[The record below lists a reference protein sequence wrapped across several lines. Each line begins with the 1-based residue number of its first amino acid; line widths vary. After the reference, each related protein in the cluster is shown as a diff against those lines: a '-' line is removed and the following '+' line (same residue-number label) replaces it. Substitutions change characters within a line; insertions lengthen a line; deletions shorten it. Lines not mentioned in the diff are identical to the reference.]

1 MQSLNTRTAVMI
13 GCALSIL
20 AGCNSPWR
28 ASSFMADTNR
38 RAAQAQAQMVDSYV
52 RSVGRAPRSR
62 VSFWPRDN
70 PICIRVT
77 GQPQEWADYI
87 KALIRYDGLMA
98 DAPMDSLKCHDVTLQ
113 IVFTDKFDDFVQDL
127 ATHKPDAFG
136 YRSPAAMWSDLAT
149 VKGPLHAW
157 YKKFDDDD
165 FLITSVLIIIDKS
178 AIRDIKPAALAD
190 YLAFISLSEV
200 NAGKYLPAAPTI
212 LNLISGRGVDGAP
225 PTELS
230 ELDRL
235 YVKSIYGVGVGP
247 DELTTHGRVEQR
259 IRNFLL
265 QRPASPEMFAS
276 SRPST
281 GVARPPQQ

>member
-1 MQSLNTRTAVMI
+1 
-13 GCALSIL
+13 
-20 AGCNSPWR
+20 
-28 ASSFMADTNR
+28 
-38 RAAQAQAQMVDSYV
+38 
-52 RSVGRAPRSR
+52 
-62 VSFWPRDN
+62 
-70 PICIRVT
+70 
-77 GQPQEWADYI
+77 
-87 KALIRYDGLMA
+87 MA